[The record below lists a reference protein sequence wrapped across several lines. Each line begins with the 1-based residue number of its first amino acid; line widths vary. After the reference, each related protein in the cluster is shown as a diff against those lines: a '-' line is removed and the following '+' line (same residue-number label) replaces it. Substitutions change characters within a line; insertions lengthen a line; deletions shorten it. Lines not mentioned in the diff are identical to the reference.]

1 MILKEWNDLPVIMQ
15 NDAVKYYY
23 DILSRHQI
31 SLVLKRLFDIVV
43 SLIMLIIL
51 CPVMLIIAIMI
62 RLDSPGPALF
72 LQERVTTYGKH
83 FKIYKFRTMVVDAEK
98 MGTQVTTSGDQR
110 ITTLG
115 KILRNFRLDELPQL
129 VNILMGDMSF
139 VGTRPEVVKY
149 VDRYEPEM
157 LATLLLPAGVTSEAS
172 IRYKDEYKLLEE
184 AEDIDEVYVKKILP
198 AKMVW
203 NLNSIERFSF
213 PREILTMIRTVFA
226 VLLFQAGSLLLPDW
240 TRTLFFLSLTL

>member
-172 IRYKDEYKLLEE
+172 IRFKDEYKLLEE

-226 VLLFQAGSLLLPDW
+226 VLGKEYY
-240 TRTLFFLSLTL
+240 